1 MYALLQRRIPLGH
14 QIIGRVSLGCIHL
27 ASLRLP
33 SFTTS
38 ISPSLVLSLSTA
50 AAVAIRTV
58 ASVLR
63 SMGTQ
68 ATLSVWQYQ
77 VGGFDPPASRLI
89 LRMEMNQSLEGLA
102 PSHQKTG
109 SKSVLLLLSSNA
121 VRILGSK
128 CRQMC
133 DHSQQQKDCA

>member
-1 MYALLQRRIPLGH
+1 MYALLQRRIPLEH
-14 QIIGRVSLGCIHL
+14 QIIGRVSSLGCIHL

-50 AAVAIRTV
+50 AAVTIRTV

-77 VGGFDPPASRLI
+77 VGGFDPPASRLV
-89 LRMEMNQSLEGLA
+89 LSCAYSGL
-102 PSHQKTG
+102 TG
-109 SKSVLLLLSSNA
+109 
-121 VRILGSK
+121 
-128 CRQMC
+128 
-133 DHSQQQKDCA
+133 

>member
-1 MYALLQRRIPLGH
+1 MYALLQRRIPLEH
-14 QIIGRVSLGCIHL
+14 QMIGRVSLGCIQL

-38 ISPSLVLSLSTA
+38 INPSLVLFLSTA

-63 SMGTQ
+63 SMSTQ

-77 VGGFDPPASRLI
+77 VGGFDPPAS
-89 LRMEMNQSLEGLA
+89 SLLLGGDVTVGLA
-102 PSHQKTG
+102 PVHMDFMCRCRPVMRTALNCRR
-109 SKSVLLLLSSNA
+109 SV
-121 VRILGSK
+121 
-128 CRQMC
+128 
-133 DHSQQQKDCA
+133 

>member
-1 MYALLQRRIPLGH
+1 MYALLQRRIPLEH
-14 QIIGRVSLGCIHL
+14 QTIGRVSLGCIHL

-63 SMGTQ
+63 SMSTQ

-77 VGGFDPPASRLI
+77 VGGFDPPTSRL
-89 LRMEMNQSLEGLA
+89 LLGDVTVGLA
-102 PSHQKTG
+102 PVHMDFM
-109 SKSVLLLLSSNA
+109 
-121 VRILGSK
+121 
-128 CRQMC
+128 CRCRPVM
-133 DHSQQQKDCA
+133 STALKRRRFV